1 MTDTAF
7 LLLGQVV
14 AQAMLFIIAALFA
27 VSAGRSIGKWSK
39 AAHDA
44 LDDTDKAAPGFP
56 ATAVLFKGVLAV
68 LAVIALFAV
77 NVWAPKVD
85 NTPPAVN
92 DAIQSQIHRDA
103 DRPIEVKPV
112 IRDSSN
118 QERETARESLI
129 DDVRKD
135 FEALPDDTD

>member
-7 LLLGQVV
+7 LLLGQVI
-14 AQAMLFIIAALFA
+14 AQAVLFIIAALFI
-27 VSAGRSIGKWSK
+27 VSLGRSIGKWSK

-44 LDDTDKAAPGFP
+44 LDDTDKPAPGFP
-56 ATAVLFKGVLAV
+56 AVAVIFKGVLTA
-68 LAVIALFAV
+68 LAVMALFAV

-92 DAIQSQIHRDA
+92 DTIQSQIHRDA
-103 DRPIEVKPV
+103 DRPVEVKPV
-112 IRDSSN
+112 VQDNSN